1 MDATQE
7 RERHTT
13 NSIAEQELFFPQS
26 SSSSGSHGQGQQ
38 PQSGHHS
45 QPRWYGNMDN
55 DSPIEPRSGV
65 PAVNIIP
72 ATPTTIRS
80 NSVRSNASYPEYVEH
95 KQQVP
100 GALPEVEEEDNIYD
114 PPTPKSRSPP
124 PLESRIP
131 AHNRASTFDDQDKSN
146 ADDEY
151 YVSPMTEPAV
161 PHYDTGFAQPNGQ
174 ISSPDK
180 GKATET
186 DTEQYYDAAYSH
198 DDGQPSS
205 FGYGEAAEAHPEPHV
220 LHQNT
225 EHTGYNDPPSTF
237 DKDKATGDLPEPV
250 IAHHQNTVPSDYNDG
265 PSSLDKGKAAEAY
278 QDRDER
284 PALPGPRPVS
294 TEIPDYYAQE
304 RGGYG
309 VDPAVQEQEDRDY
322 AMALAL
328 QEEED
333 EDAQAPPLPQRPV
346 QPAWSS
352 NGPLSSNPFSSPEDE
367 DRAFAERLQ
376 AEESGQAPPLPAR
389 PHPKAVAE
397 LLAQN
402 QMSPPFSRTPSIEG
416 IAPPPKRQG
425 SDFGNDDPAH
435 PIHYTRDPH
444 KLITYLVPFPKPWLG
459 AKAPS
464 DAIPTRFLIYTPPP
478 PPLQAPPEGVKESV
492 THKVQRKW
500 QNEVR
505 QAKMTDAKTTSWAG
519 FKAKCTRG
527 VDKAMQYTTTSN
539 LDYLARVTPPAK
551 PPSALTRR
559 LSLKVKGKKD
569 KKDKAVAAATEGDE
583 KDGKKDVDENK
594 GEASENKDDTERL
607 LGGGDE
613 EKKGHEDKSLEG
625 KKTSEEKL
633 AEEQQQGDRDEEDY
647 FRSQER
653 DDEHDELVEDDPAH
667 ASHETKKTVGVEE
680 IVFVYS
686 PSMNMTPEAMRE
698 EFINSMMRTK
708 SKAQRDAIIATGLLP
723 VSLAIDLV
731 MIAVSGLFEVNAVW
745 AYFTIKGS
753 KTARSV
759 TKRLA
764 SSSKKP
770 ESIDPEKSE
779 AEMAKEDKLR
789 LSFRPATRIDVLSRY
804 LEAECHRLDSRM
816 FPRYTSSPTEVECLE
831 AIGWS
836 PALTRGQKNWEDEAW
851 EMSDVKEDLR
861 VVMHKAAKEWRKWC
875 NRYEKSPEKSLAK

>member
-1 MDATQE
+1 MDTTQE

-26 SSSSGSHGQGQQ
+26 SGSHNQGQ
-38 PQSGHHS
+38 PQSGQQS
-45 QPRWYGNMDN
+45 QPRWYDNVNN

-95 KQQVP
+95 KQQMP
-100 GALPEVEEEDNIYD
+100 GALPEVTEEDNIYD
-114 PPTPKSRSPP
+114 PPSIKSPSPALVEPKGPV
-124 PLESRIP
+124 
-131 AHNRASTFDDQDKSN
+131 HYTASSFDEQDKSKV
-146 ADDEY
+146 DDEY

-161 PHYDTGFAQPNGQ
+161 LHHDTGFNQPNGQ
-174 ISSPDK
+174 PSSFDK
-180 GKATET
+180 GKAAET
-186 DTEQYYDAAYSH
+186 YSEEYYDAAYSH
-198 DDGQPSS
+198 DDDQPSS
-205 FGYGEAAEAHPEPHV
+205 FAHGKAVEPHPEPAALRH
-220 LHQNT
+220 HT
-225 EHTGYNDPPSTF
+225 EH
-237 DKDKATGDLPEPV
+237 
-250 IAHHQNTVPSDYNDG
+250 SDYNDL
-265 PSSLDKGKAAEAY
+265 PSTFDKGKAAEEHPK
-278 QDRDER
+278 QDVLHQKTEDSDYNDRPTSFEKGKATEAHQDYEER

-294 TEIPDYYAQE
+294 TEVPDYYAQE
-304 RGGYG
+304 RG
-309 VDPAVQEQEDRDY
+309 V
-322 AMALAL
+322 MA
-328 QEEED
+328 QIPQFRSKRIEEE
-333 EDAQAPPLPQRPV
+333 ETQAPPLPQRPT

-352 NGPLSSNPFSSPEDE
+352 NGPLSSNPFSSPEDQ
-367 DRAFAERLQ
+367 DFAFAQRLQ

-397 LLAQN
+397 LLGQN
-402 QMSPPFSRTPSIEG
+402 PMSPPFSRTPSVEG

-425 SDFGNDDPAH
+425 SDFGNDDPSH
-435 PIHYTRDPH
+435 PIHYARDPH
-444 KLITYLVPFPKPWLG
+444 KLITYL
-459 AKAPS
+459 APS

-478 PPLQAPPEGVKESV
+478 PPLQAPPEGVKEGV

-505 QAKMTDAKTTSWAG
+505 QAKMSEAKTTSWAG

-539 LDYLARVTPPAK
+539 LDYLAR
-551 PPSALTRR
+551 
-559 LSLKVKGKKD
+559 LSIKGKGKKD
-569 KKDKAVAAATEGDE
+569 KKDKIAEVNENDSKEKEVDE
-583 KDGKKDVDENK
+583 KK
-594 GEASENKDDTERL
+594 GEASESKEDTEKL
-607 LGGGDE
+607 LSD
-613 EKKGHEDKSLEG
+613 EKKSHEWKDLDEKAR
-625 KKTSEEKL
+625 EEKL
-633 AEEQQQGDRDEEDY
+633 AEEQGDRDEEDY
-647 FRSQER
+647 FKSKER
-653 DDEHDELVEDDPAH
+653 DEHDDLLEDDPAH
-667 ASHETKKTVGVEE
+667 TSHETKKTVGVEE

-723 VSLAIDLV
+723 VSLAIDTV

-745 AYFTIKGS
+745 AYFTIRGS

-779 AEMAKEDKLR
+779 AEMAKEDKLK
-789 LSFRPATRIDVLSRY
+789 LSFRPATRIDVLARY
-804 LEAECHRLDSRM
+804 LEAECHRVDSKL

-851 EMSDVKEDLR
+851 EVNDVKDDLR

-875 NRYEKSPEKSLAK
+875 NRYEKNPEKSLNK

>member
-1 MDATQE
+1 MDTTQE

-26 SSSSGSHGQGQQ
+26 SGSHNQGQ
-38 PQSGHHS
+38 PQSGQQS
-45 QPRWYGNMDN
+45 QPRWYDNVNN
-55 DSPIEPRSGV
+55 DSPVEPRSGV

-95 KQQVP
+95 KQQMP
-100 GALPEVEEEDNIYD
+100 GALPEVTEEDNIYD
-114 PPTPKSRSPP
+114 PPSIKSPSPP
-124 PLESRIP
+124 LVESKVP
-131 AHNRASTFDDQDKSN
+131 VHHTASSFDEQDKSKV
-146 ADDEY
+146 DEEY

-161 PHYDTGFAQPNGQ
+161 LHHDTGFNQPNGQ
-174 ISSPDK
+174 PSSFDK
-180 GKATET
+180 GKAAET
-186 DTEQYYDAAYSH
+186 YSEEYYDAAYSH
-198 DDGQPSS
+198 DDDQPSS
-205 FGYGEAAEAHPEPHV
+205 FAHGKAVEPHPEPAALRH
-220 LHQNT
+220 HA
-225 EHTGYNDPPSTF
+225 EHSHYNDVPSTF
-237 DKDKATGDLPEPV
+237 
-250 IAHHQNTVPSDYNDG
+250 
-265 PSSLDKGKAAEAY
+265 DKGKAAEEHPKQDVLHQKPEDSDYNDRSASFEKGKATEAHQDY
-278 QDRDER
+278 QER

-294 TEIPDYYAQE
+294 TEVPDYYAQE

-309 VDPAVQEQEDRDY
+309 TDPAVQEQEDRDY

-328 QEEED
+328 QEEE
-333 EDAQAPPLPQRPV
+333 ETQAPPLPQRPA

-352 NGPLSSNPFSSPEDE
+352 NGPLSSNPFSSPEDQ
-367 DRAFAERLQ
+367 DFAFAQRLQ

-397 LLAQN
+397 LLGQN
-402 QMSPPFSRTPSIEG
+402 PMSPPFSRTPSVEG

-425 SDFGNDDPAH
+425 SDFGNDDPSH
-435 PIHYTRDPH
+435 PIHYARDPH

-478 PPLQAPPEGVKESV
+478 PPLQAPPEGVKEGV

-505 QAKMTDAKTTSWAG
+505 QAKMSEAKTTSWAG

-539 LDYLARVTPPAK
+539 LDYLARVTPPPK
-551 PPSALTRR
+551 PPSAIARK
-559 LSLKVKGKKD
+559 LSIKGKGKKD
-569 KKDKAVAAATEGDE
+569 KKDKIAEVNENDSKEKEVDE
-583 KDGKKDVDENK
+583 KK
-594 GEASENKDDTERL
+594 GEASESKEDTEKL
-607 LGGGDE
+607 LSD
-613 EKKGHEDKSLEG
+613 EKKSHEWKDLDEKAR
-625 KKTSEEKL
+625 EEKL
-633 AEEQQQGDRDEEDY
+633 AEEQGDRDEEDY
-647 FRSQER
+647 FKSKER
-653 DDEHDELVEDDPAH
+653 DEHDDLLEDDPAH
-667 ASHETKKTVGVEE
+667 TSHETKKTVGVEE

-723 VSLAIDLV
+723 VSLAIDTV

-779 AEMAKEDKLR
+779 AEMAKEDKLK
-789 LSFRPATRIDVLSRY
+789 LSFRPATRIDVLARY
-804 LEAECHRLDSRM
+804 LEAECHRVDSKL

-851 EMSDVKEDLR
+851 EVNDVKDDLR

-875 NRYEKSPEKSLAK
+875 NRYEKNPEKSLNK

>member
-1 MDATQE
+1 MDTTQE
-7 RERHTT
+7 RQRHTT
-13 NSIAEQELFFPQS
+13 NSIAEQELFFTQ
-26 SSSSGSHGQGQQ
+26 SSGSHSHGQPQTGQQ
-38 PQSGHHS
+38 L
-45 QPRWYGNMDN
+45 QPRWYDDINN
-55 DSPIEPRSGV
+55 DSPVEPRSGV

-80 NSVRSNASYPEYVEH
+80 NSVRSNASYPEYVDH
-95 KQQVP
+95 RQQMSDP
-100 GALPEVEEEDNIYD
+100 LPEVTEEDNIYD
-114 PPTPKSRSPP
+114 PPGIRNNSPP
-124 PLESRIP
+124 HGESRVP
-131 AHNRASTFDDQDKSN
+131 AHGTSSAYN
-146 ADDEY
+146 A
-151 YVSPMTEPAV
+151 
-161 PHYDTGFAQPNGQ
+161 TGFDQPNGPP
-174 ISSPDK
+174 SSFDK

-186 DTEQYYDAAYSH
+186 RPEEYNDAPGSPEYDR
-198 DDGQPSS
+198 PSS
-205 FGYGEAAEAHPEPHV
+205 LNHVRAAGQHPEPV
-220 LHQNT
+220 LQHQNT
-225 EHTGYNDPPSTF
+225 EHSG
-237 DKDKATGDLPEPV
+237 
-250 IAHHQNTVPSDYNDG
+250 YNDG
-265 PSSLDKGKAAEAY
+265 PAIPDKGKAAETY
-278 QDRDER
+278 HNNQDR

-294 TEIPDYYAQE
+294 TEVPDYYAQE

-309 VDPAVQEQEDRDY
+309 VNPAVQEQEDRDY

-328 QEEED
+328 QEEEN
-333 EDAQAPPLPQRPV
+333 QAPPLPHRSS

-352 NGPLSSNPFSSPEDE
+352 NGPLSSNPFTSPEDE
-367 DRAFAERLQ
+367 DFAFAQRLQ
-376 AEESGQAPPLPAR
+376 AEEAGQSEEFQQAPPLPAR
-389 PHPKAVAE
+389 PHPKAVEE
-397 LLAQN
+397 LLAQSPV
-402 QMSPPFSRTPSIEG
+402 SPPFSKTPSTEG

-425 SDFGNDDPAH
+425 SDFGNDDPSN
-435 PIHYTRDPH
+435 PIHYSRDPH
-444 KLITYLVPFPKPWLG
+444 KLITYLVPFPKPWLK

-492 THKVQRKW
+492 AHKVQRKW

-505 QAKMTDAKTTSWAG
+505 QAKTSDAKTTSWAG

-539 LDYLARVTPPAK
+539 LDYLARVTPSPK
-551 PPSALTRR
+551 PPSSISHKLAI
-559 LSLKVKGKKD
+559 KGKGKKD
-569 KKDKAVAAATEGDE
+569 KKDKAADGDE
-583 KDGKKDVDENK
+583 KDGKEK
-594 GEASENKDDTERL
+594 GETSEKRDDTETL
-607 LGGGDE
+607 LNDPNRGQ
-613 EKKGHEDKSLEG
+613 EG
-625 KKTSEEKL
+625 KVVDEQARQEKL
-633 AEEQQQGDRDEEDY
+633 AEEQGYKDEEKG
-647 FRSQER
+647 
-653 DDEHDELVEDDPAH
+653 EHGDLMEDDPAH
-667 ASHETKKTVGVEE
+667 ASHETKRTVGVEE

-698 EFINSMMRTK
+698 EFINSILRTK

-723 VSLAIDLV
+723 ISLAIDTL

-779 AEMAKEDKLR
+779 AEMAEEDKLK
-789 LSFRPATRIDVLSRY
+789 LSFKPANRLDVLARY
-804 LEAECHRLDSRM
+804 LEAECHRVDSRM

-851 EMSDVKEDLR
+851 EVNDVKEDLR

-875 NRYEKSPEKSLAK
+875 GRFEKNPEKSLSK